1 MMGKRGLSEIVAA
14 LILISIAVAAS
25 IIIYVYSSGLLGSL
39 QGAQPQQ
46 GQYTNQITLE
56 FYDWT
61 SQGTADNTLHTLK
74 LTLRNTGSG
83 LAVFAA
89 FYVAGTKVALRAGS
103 TCSTIS
109 ATTTITASSTISTLK
124 PQSSCVAVL
133 DLTGLT
139 ISPGLAYPVKVVTKD
154 GGVFSYSCI
163 AGHSTGS

>member
-1 MMGKRGLSEIVAA
+1 MMGKKGLSEIVAA
-14 LILISIAVAAS
+14 MILITIVVAAS

-39 QGAQPQQ
+39 QGARPQQ

-61 SQGTADNTLHTLK
+61 SLNTLK

-89 FYVAGTKVALRAGS
+89 FYVAGNKVALKGGS
-103 TCSTIS
+103 TCTTVS
-109 ATTTITASSTISTLK
+109 ATTIITASSTISTLK
-124 PQSSCVAVL
+124 PQYSCTAIL

-139 ISPGLAYPVKVVTKD
+139 ISPGLAYAVKVVTQD